1 MEKRPTPHGMKNIGF
16 LRHGYHGTSTDSLH
30 IDELS
35 LKESSQH
42 APRSSKLKYLLFPST
57 ITIT

>member
-1 MEKRPTPHGMKNIGF
+1 MKNIGL
-16 LRHGYHGTSTDSLH
+16 LRYGYPGTGTDSLH
-30 IDELS
+30 IDEPS

-57 ITIT
+57 ITTT